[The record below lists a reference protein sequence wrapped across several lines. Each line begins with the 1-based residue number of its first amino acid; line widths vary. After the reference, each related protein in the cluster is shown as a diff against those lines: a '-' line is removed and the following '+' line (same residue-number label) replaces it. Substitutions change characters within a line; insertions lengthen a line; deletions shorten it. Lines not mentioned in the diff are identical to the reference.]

1 MADHLFVVITF
12 GILPFWALL
21 VFAPGWRWTQRLVHS
36 LWLVLPLAVAY
47 GVAQSSD
54 PNSAPDAGFHSLPAV
69 VALFGTKEAIL
80 AGWIH
85 FVVVDLFVGAWQ
97 VRDARRQGIH
107 HGFVV
112 PCLLLTLAMAPF
124 GLAAYAL
131 VRVVKTRRLSIDPDR
146 G

>member
-1 MADHLFVVITF
+1 MADQLFLVVTF

-21 VFAPGWRWTQRLVHS
+21 VFAPRWRWTQRVVHS
-36 LWLVLPLAVAY
+36 LWLALPLAVAY
-47 GVAQSSD
+47 GIAQATD
-54 PNSAPDAGFHSLPAV
+54 PNTSPDAGFHSLPAV

-85 FVVVDLFVGAWQ
+85 FVVVDLFVGAWE
-97 VRDARRQGIH
+97 VRDAQRNGIH

-124 GLAAYAL
+124 GLAAYGL
-131 VRVVKTRRLSIDPDR
+131 VRLVKTRRLSLGPD
-146 G
+146 